1 MDLSKL
7 LDIIPTQSLDKSVI
21 FFPCLCHFSYHFLF
35 GNGSLF
41 TDSTAEYFSLNG
53 KARFSRYIQLPVEV
67 SQ

>member
-7 LDIIPTQSLDKSVI
+7 LDIVPTQSLDKSVI
-21 FFPCLCHFSYHFLF
+21 FFSLLVPFLLSLPF
-35 GNGSLF
+35 RSLF
-41 TDSTAEYFSLNG
+41 TDSTTEYFSLNG